1 MPTGLQNL
9 GNTCYMNATVQCLRN
24 VPELKDALVKYGS
37 VSHAFLFFLILIE
50 FDNLIRCFLAGNF
63 KY

>member
-24 VPELKDALVKYGS
+24 VPELKDSLVKYGS
-37 VSHAFLFFLILIE
+37 VLSCILANVIFIE
-50 FDNLIRCFLAGNF
+50 NLNI
-63 KY
+63 